1 MYTILRKTFTW
12 DGLPLM
18 TPPDVSGMAETV
30 LDGVP
35 DVAAVGEEAVL
46 EGSIFEVN
54 DAINEL
60 RVVDLTHLIFSLNLS
75 KTFEVR

>member
-1 MYTILRKTFTW
+1 
-12 DGLPLM
+12 M

-35 DVAAVGEEAVL
+35 DVVAVGDEAVL

-60 RVVDLTHLIFSLNLS
+60 RVVCRFDSLDLFSQSVKDLRNSLNIHNR
-75 KTFEVR
+75 VQ